1 MKRINLRLITL
12 LMAGAFLTAQLP
24 VSGQEEFSR
33 ETREVASFTG
43 IDAGGAFDIYLSQ
56 GESTRLVLESEAKN
70 LEKISTKVNGGV
82 LEISSKGIKHSDKL
96 NIYITNTG
104 YSSLNIH
111 GAASLKGETPLMG
124 EKLDIEASGASD
136 TELEIYYNEVATEV
150 SGAAS
155 VKLSG
160 EAGNHTATVS
170 GAGDLN
176 AGNLMTAIT
185 RASASGAGSAHVN
198 ASEKLISNT
207 KGAGSIEMSNK
218 PENLTIVT
226 ENVVGEKENISV
238 HASDYGDT
246 TKVKVAGIMVEVIDD
261 DSTRITIGNRKL
273 TVDDDGNVKW
283 CKVKLRKFNGHWAG
297 VEIGVNGYL
306 TKDFNMDFRPEDE
319 YMDLRME
326 KSTQVNLNLYEQNI
340 ALSKNQ
346 EWGMLTGIGISWN
359 NYRFRRPT
367 TLGTDSSYLIGYI
380 DEGISI
386 RKSKLAIAY
395 LQVPLMFEWQNHTV
409 RKVNSFHV
417 GAGVV
422 LGVRMWSWQKIYY
435 NELNKE
441 YTLTQYDPAS
451 GNYVEKFTTTSP
463 GSSKVRN
470 YDDFFLQP
478 FKADATLRVGW
489 GFVNLF
495 ASYNLIPMFR
505 KDKGPDLH
513 QFAAGITLLGW

>member
-1 MKRINLRLITL
+1 MLAGIFISNPAMLI
-12 LMAGAFLTAQLP
+12 AQ
-24 VSGQEEFSR
+24 ETR
-33 ETREVASFTG
+33 KETREVESFSG
-43 IDAGGAFDIYLSQ
+43 IDAGGAFDIFLSQ
-56 GESTRLVLESEAKN
+56 GDNPAVVVESEPAN
-70 LEKISTKVNGGV
+70 LEKIYTKVNGGI
-82 LEISSKGIKHSDKL
+82 LEISSKGIRNSDKL

-104 YSSLNIH
+104 YNSLNIH
-111 GAASLKGETPLMG
+111 GAASVKGDTPLKGE
-124 EKLDIEASGASD
+124 KLRIEASGASD
-136 TELEIYYNEVATEV
+136 SKLEIYYNEVDTEV

-155 VKLSG
+155 VILSG
-160 EAGNHTATVS
+160 EAGKHTARVS
-170 GAGDLN
+170 GAGDLK
-176 AGNLMTAIT
+176 AGNLVTAVT
-185 RASASGAGSAHVN
+185 RATASGAGSAFVN
-198 ASEKLISNT
+198 ATDDLFSNT
-207 KGAGSIEMSNK
+207 KGAGTVKMANK
-218 PENLTIVT
+218 PETLTLISEDVI
-226 ENVVGEKENISV
+226 GEKENIRV

-246 TKVKVAGIMVEVIDD
+246 TKVKVAGIQVEVIDD

-297 VEIGVNGYL
+297 VEIGVNGFL
-306 TKDFNMDFRPEDE
+306 TRDFDMNFKPEDE

-326 KSTQVNLNLYEQNI
+326 KSAQVNLNLYEQNI

-380 DEGISI
+380 DDGISV

-395 LQVPLMFEWQNHTV
+395 LQVPLIFEWQNHSV

-422 LGVRMWSWQKIYY
+422 LGVRMWSWQKKYF

-441 YTLTQYDPAS
+441 YTLTKYDPATDS
-451 GNYVEKFTTTSP
+451 YEAALIATSP
-463 GSSKVRN
+463 GDNKIRK
-470 YDDFFLQP
+470 YDDYHLQP

-495 ASYNLIPMFR
+495 ATYNLVPMFR
-505 KDKGPDLH
+505 KDKGPELH